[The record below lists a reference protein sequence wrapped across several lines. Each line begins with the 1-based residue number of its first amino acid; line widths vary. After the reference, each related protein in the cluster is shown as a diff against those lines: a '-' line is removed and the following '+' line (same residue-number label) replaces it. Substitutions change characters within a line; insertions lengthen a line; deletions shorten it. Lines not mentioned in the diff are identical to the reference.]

1 MAARIGAK
9 LRRSMLMSVNGRGMS
24 SGRSN
29 PLIHPTQT
37 RGVTA
42 AQFNKTRLRKI
53 GRLNRTVRRTTQ
65 RFPP

>member
-1 MAARIGAK
+1 MPRGAK
-9 LRRSMLMSVNGRGMS
+9 IRGSMTRSVNGRGRS
-24 SGRSN
+24 RGTSN